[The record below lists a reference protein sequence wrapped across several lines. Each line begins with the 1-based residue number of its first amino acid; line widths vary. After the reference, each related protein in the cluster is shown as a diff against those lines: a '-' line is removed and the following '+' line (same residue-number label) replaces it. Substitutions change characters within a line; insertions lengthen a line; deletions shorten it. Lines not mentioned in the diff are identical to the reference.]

1 MDKELKETL
10 SASKIKVIK
19 NCTLEYKYKYIDKV
33 PTSSNDGNRVG
44 DCVHIV
50 SECLI
55 KPRHYHIY
63 EDLILKRTITGNK
76 VIERFVRFYIR
87 KTGIPEDLYEKIDKF
102 IILVMEND
110 FFCAENGGK
119 LLGAEI
125 EFDIKSY
132 EPRFRVLG
140 FMDKVAEYTGDWIRI
155 CDIKTQ
161 KREMEGDDK
170 TSNLQQKI
178 YSLAAKELYGWEKKP
193 VVDFL
198 MTNFPE
204 KVWFRPKPVSNA
216 ELDGLKYYLADIYEF
231 IENFSEKD
239 AWSYV
244 AAAQGWPKEE
254 EGFVKYKKCGKWATY
269 KGERSPKTGALYWHC
284 PMKFDV
290 TYYGIIDKNGN
301 KLKTA
306 FTKEEL
312 TPKKKKGQKIKK
324 FFHAGCEYFL
334 KKSRSLIKTI

>member
-1 MDKELKETL
+1 MSHDLGFWASWTKLQNTQGIGLEFVISKLKKEKWKGT
-10 SASKIKVIK
+10 IK
-19 NCTLEYKYKYIDKV
+19 
-33 PTSSNDGNRVG
+33 RA
-44 DCVHIV
+44 
-50 SECLI
+50 
-55 KPRHYHIY
+55 IY
-63 EDLILKRTITGNK
+63 NK
-76 VIERFVRFYIR
+76 
-87 KTGIPEDLYEKIDKF
+87 KF
-102 IILVMEND
+102 ILWPRKNYMDGRKSQLSIFRQRSAIHRPTDSAGLPMRAS
-110 FFCAENGGK
+110 CATVCG
-119 LLGAEI
+119 I
-125 EFDIKSY
+125 F
-132 EPRFRVLG
+132 
-140 FMDKVAEYTGDWIRI
+140 
-155 CDIKTQ
+155 
-161 KREMEGDDK
+161 
-170 TSNLQQKI
+170 
-178 YSLAAKELYGWEKKP
+178 AA
-193 VVDFL
+193 
-198 MTNFPE
+198 TAI
-204 KVWFRPKPVSNA
+204 S
-216 ELDGLKYYLADIYEF
+216 ADIYEF

-334 KKSRSLIKTI
+334 KKSRSFSKTI